1 MSTAMM
7 VSGRLGKVLDWAVD
21 NSVIN
26 VFTVVGENQVLVM
39 FASGKHAFVG
49 ELADGRFICVVCLD
63 EGGCEVVTFYGVDV
77 FKRGLLA
84 LSR

>member
-1 MSTAMM
+1 MSTATM

-21 NSVIN
+21 NSVIT
-26 VFTVVGENQVLVM
+26 VFTVVGANQVLVM
-39 FASGKHAFVG
+39 FASGEHAFVG

-63 EGGCEVVTFYGVDV
+63 DGGCEVVTFCGVDV
-77 FKRGLLA
+77 FQRGLLI